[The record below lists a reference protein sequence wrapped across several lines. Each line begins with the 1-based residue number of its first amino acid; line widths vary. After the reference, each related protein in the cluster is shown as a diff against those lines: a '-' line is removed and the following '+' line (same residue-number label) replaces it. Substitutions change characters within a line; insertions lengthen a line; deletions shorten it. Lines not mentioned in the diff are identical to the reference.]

1 MRPGENRLE
10 ERDFG
15 QEIVAGE
22 LKFRE
27 DEINLYLSAGLV
39 MGVTDRN
46 RLRALCNAAK
56 SLLMNRRTVREDTV
70 NPCGNPYS

>member
-46 RLRALCNAAK
+46 RLRALCICSKIAPYE
-56 SLLMNRRTVREDTV
+56 STDRTRGYRK
-70 NPCGNPYS
+70 PLR